1 MGDILTSAR
10 HLLQLISDI
19 LDVSKVEAGKMEF
32 HPEPSRIDLLVH
44 GSARRRPA
52 ACGTEEPP
60 AGHFVPDG
68 LTGMLDRSRFKQVL
82 YNYLSNAVKFTPP
95 GGYVRVRV
103 NVDEKLDLRVEVE
116 DNGIGIPAAEMP
128 LLFQEFQQF
137 PNSRRAEQ
145 GTGLGLA
152 LTRLIV
158 EAQGGSVGVQSALGK
173 GSISRQFCRWRANL
187 APAYVKIRMPWRAN
201 PF

>member
-1 MGDILTSAR
+1 M
-10 HLLQLISDI
+10 
-19 LDVSKVEAGKMEF
+19 
-32 HPEPSRIDLLVH
+32 
-44 GSARRRPA
+44 
-52 ACGTEEPP
+52 
-60 AGHFVPDG
+60 
-68 LTGMLDRSRFKQVL
+68 
-82 YNYLSNAVKFTPP
+82 KFTPP

-116 DNGIGIPAAEMP
+116 DNGMGIPAEEMP
-128 LLFQEFQQF
+128 LLFKEFQQL

-173 GSISRQFCRWRANL
+173 GSTFSAVLPMESELSSALR
-187 APAYVKIRMPWRAN
+187 
-201 PF
+201 